1 MSRDDSDD
9 ERAAPLTAFVNFPSP
24 YTQTLL
30 LRALAATLPAVNIT
44 VLPPDEK
51 NPPRLQWADYDLMT
65 FDKPHADPSYQISSY
80 IYRKA
85 LIRKHQLH
93 ATVQEYLAKADHR
106 GEKSVLA
113 APENGGVGGMPK
125 GWTIDIQFADELDEL
140 LLDDLYEL
148 AQAMQLNEGD
158 GDEKRWF
165 ILKPGFA
172 DRAQGIR
179 LFSTEDELRD
189 IFEEFEPESEDEF
202 EDAEDGE
209 DDGSGLASGT
219 KAVTLNDDD
228 EDKDEGTAVQTSHLR
243 HFVIQEYLPRPVLFD
258 LLEHPG
264 APPRGQKFHLRAY
277 VLVTGSYT
285 VHLSRTMLALFSGAL
300 YAPPTS
306 SADGEPMDLRPHL
319 TNTCLQTDGFGAPVP
334 QEDLVRLFWDL
345 EGLTALSSSDGGYS
359 PKGTVSREWLDAT
372 FAKVGEVVAE
382 AVKAGVEC
390 GSFGLQLMPNA
401 FEIFG
406 VDLILSHPPSTDGS
420 STPTTPTPI
429 TAPST
434 PAVPAPGDAFDTSL
448 PALAVPDVTLLEFNA
463 SPDFHQ
469 SGEVL
474 RPRLLEMFKGV
485 VRLSIAPFFG
495 IDAEQ
500 GKDKVKEGPMELGE
514 ERWDWRLVGQGEVR
528 GNWA

>member
-1 MSRDDSDD
+1 MSRGDSDD
-9 ERAAPLTAFVNFPSP
+9 ERQPPLTAFVNFPSP

-51 NPPRLQWADYDLMT
+51 NPPRLQWADYDLMS
-65 FDKPHADPSYQISSY
+65 FDKPHADPSYLISSY

-113 APENGGVGGMPK
+113 QP

-209 DDGSGLASGT
+209 DGDDSALASST
-219 KAVTLNDDD
+219 KAVTLN
-228 EDKDEGTAVQTSHLR
+228 GAHAHTL
-243 HFVIQEYLPRPVLFD
+243 ILQEYLPRPVLFD

-264 APPRGQKFHLRAY
+264 SPPRGQKFHLRAY

-319 TNTCLQTDGFGAPVP
+319 TNTCLQVSHS
-334 QEDLVRLFWDL
+334 EDLVRLFWDL
-345 EGLTALSSSDGGYS
+345 EGLTALSSSESGYS
-359 PKGTVSREWLDAT
+359 PKGAVTREWLDAT

-406 VDLILSHPPSTDGS
+406 VDLILSHPPSTPSPGS
-420 STPTTPTPI
+420 
-429 TAPST
+429 
-434 PAVPAPGDAFDTSL
+434 AFNASL

-495 IDAEQ
+495 IEAEQ
-500 GKDKVKEGPMELGE
+500 GKEKVKEGPMELGE